1 MNTGKN
7 TQKIMSRVSLT
18 KEAHM
23 IEQTDQPSPDTDI
36 SEKGTHLAVTHAKAV
51 TRGGEVGPA
60 NPMGR
65 PNLDHAFCREA
76 RSYPPKVGCK
86 CFHIYGWREPTSR
99 TINRAS
105 LTPSQ
110 DTHHQGATPPFQDVV
125 V

>member
-1 MNTGKN
+1 MRKTQVNTWKN

-23 IEQTDQPSPDTDI
+23 TEQTDQPSPGTDV

-65 PNLDHAFCREA
+65 PNLDHLPSSCILAGSSFL
-76 RSYPPKVGCK
+76 S
-86 CFHIYGWREPTSR
+86 SR
-99 TINRAS
+99 RRLLMFPYLWMAGTD
-105 LTPSQ
+105 L
-110 DTHHQGATPPFQDVV
+110 
-125 V
+125 